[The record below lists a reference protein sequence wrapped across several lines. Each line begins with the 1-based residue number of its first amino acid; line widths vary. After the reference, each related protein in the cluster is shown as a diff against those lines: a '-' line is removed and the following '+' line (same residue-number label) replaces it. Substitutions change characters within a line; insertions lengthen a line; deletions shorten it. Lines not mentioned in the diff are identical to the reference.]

1 MLSLEEYCNSCEQK
15 INEGE
20 KFEVRYDDSGI
31 TKVIKKF
38 LNWFLGSTEKSTYD
52 PYNIE
57 KYNND
62 GTEAKIK
69 DAKSD
74 GAKADIEIKEI
85 PNFDEFKSIVN
96 KTQHLL
102 NIKNII
108 DENSNKKEFRNLLK
122 ACKFAAVH
130 MTLDGVCQDLPCV
143 VFAYKFT
150 KKTSSA
156 DIVLIEA
163 IRSYE
168 EAIYVKAFLTKLKAF
183 LKKIAKREKEEPK
196 DYSIKVIRIHT
207 KSAWSF
213 GKLLDYMVQDK
224 TFKRVASKGDKDVE
238 RVYVNQL

>member
-69 DAKSD
+69 DAKLD
-74 GAKADIEIKEI
+74 GVKADIEIKEI

-150 KKTSSA
+150 KKT
-156 DIVLIEA
+156 
-163 IRSYE
+163 
-168 EAIYVKAFLTKLKAF
+168 
-183 LKKIAKREKEEPK
+183 
-196 DYSIKVIRIHT
+196 IKVIRIHT